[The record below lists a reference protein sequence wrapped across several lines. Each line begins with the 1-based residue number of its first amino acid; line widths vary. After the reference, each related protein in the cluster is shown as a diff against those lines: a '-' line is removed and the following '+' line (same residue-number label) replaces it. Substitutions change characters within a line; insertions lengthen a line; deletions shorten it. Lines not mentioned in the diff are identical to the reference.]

1 MIDVR
6 GGPMTRSGLR
16 TSLLWVASGALI
28 LGAGLAAA
36 ADNTPV
42 GTWKQ
47 YDDRQGDLRSIIR
60 IAQAGDEL
68 VGTIEKT
75 FLRPGEL
82 EHSTCDKCPG
92 EFKDRP
98 IIGLRFLWG
107 VKGSGRDWG
116 GGRVLDPD
124 DGKIY
129 RVKLSMSE
137 DGKTLEV
144 RGYIGIS
151 MFGRSQK
158 WVRAEP

>member
-1 MIDVR
+1 
-6 GGPMTRSGLR
+6 MTRSGLR
-16 TSLLWVASGALI
+16 TSMLWLTAGALI
-28 LGAGLAAA
+28 LTNGSARAKAV
-36 ADNTPV
+36 DDTPV

-47 YDDRQGDLRSIIR
+47 YDDRQGDLRSIIK
-60 IAQAGDEL
+60 IEQVGDEL
-68 VGTIEKT
+68 VGTIQKT
-75 FLRPGEL
+75 FLRPGEPD
-82 EHSTCDKCPG
+82 HPTCEKCPG
-92 EFKDRP
+92 EFKDKP

-107 VKGSGRDWG
+107 VKGSGREWG

-129 RVKLSMSE
+129 RVKLTLL
-137 DGKTLEV
+137 DGGNTLEV